1 MKIYE
6 KRVFKTENME
16 IPNEKVGFD
25 LFFDKNFTKNF
36 TKKFRKTGTF
46 FDKNFWPFFDFLERT
61 AVRKMAFFT
70 GLTIRS

>member
-1 MKIYE
+1 MKISKNSE
-6 KRVFKTENME
+6 KRVSKTENLE

-46 FDKNFWPFFDFLERT
+46 FDKNF
-61 AVRKMAFFT
+61 
-70 GLTIRS
+70 